1 MFHKSFIT
9 TALGILFVT
18 SVQGSDTW
26 PEQYVRKTNN
36 QIWSLIQKRC
46 TNALCRDHLNKLRN
60 ERLQSAGQSSGGC
73 KNIYPPPRNYEERI
87 RLCGNADSGAVLGR
101 STASPSQKN
110 YNHVSGVQRS
120 HYNEPAKVEKPS
132 PVLIIDVEAKEQLAR
147 EIEASKTTKEV
158 LTIMSNCMVINI

>member
-9 TALGILFVT
+9 TALGILFMT
-18 SVQGSDTW
+18 SAQGSDTW

-73 KNIYPPPRNYEERI
+73 KNIFPPPRNYEERI

-110 YNHVSGVQRS
+110 YNHVSGGQRS
-120 HYNEPAKVEKPS
+120 HYNEPARVEK
-132 PVLIIDVEAKEQLAR
+132 
-147 EIEASKTTKEV
+147 
-158 LTIMSNCMVINI
+158 